1 MESLIDSLPSII
13 FASIAMVLGA
23 GVTLF
28 VANRS
33 GIGEISQAVDRENDR
48 LVAAQSQRIKL
59 LEKRVEELERELD
72 ISNKRND
79 ELVKRIDLL
88 EKLVT
93 DEQIRRIL
101 HDGGA

>member
-1 MESLIDSLPSII
+1 
-13 FASIAMVLGA
+13 MVLGA